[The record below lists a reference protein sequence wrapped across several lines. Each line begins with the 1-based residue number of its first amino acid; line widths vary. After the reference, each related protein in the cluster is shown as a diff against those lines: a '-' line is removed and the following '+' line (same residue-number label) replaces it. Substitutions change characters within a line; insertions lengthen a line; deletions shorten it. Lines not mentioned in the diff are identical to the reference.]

1 MAQLIVRNVED
12 RIAKRLKK
20 KAAESGISM
29 EEAHRRILQRALSSR
44 GTSFKEMLLAIPGV
58 GRDEDF
64 ERIPQ
69 PVREIDL

>member
-1 MAQLIVRNVED
+1 MAQLVVRNIDE
-12 RIAKRLKK
+12 RIAKRLKR
-20 KAAESGISM
+20 KAAESGVSM
-29 EEAHRRILQRALSSR
+29 EEAHRRILQQALSF
-44 GTSFKEMLLAIPGV
+44 GNTSFKEMLLAIPSV